1 MSGARRC
8 VVYAALAVICAGSLV
23 DLATDSEH
31 WPFSQYAMYSDVK
44 REPYELR
51 QLRLFG
57 VPAAGEE
64 FALRQ
69 FEYIQPFDQ
78 VRLRLMLSALR
89 TDPRRQPLLTTAL
102 QDCLTRYE
110 TLRRA
115 GRHSGPPLA
124 GVRLYELHWRLD
136 PWARNADRPDSR
148 TLVLEVPRSQPEREP
163 VM

>member
-23 DLATDSEH
+23 DLATDREH
-31 WPFSQYAMYSDVK
+31 WPFSQYAMYSEVK

-57 VPAAGEE
+57 VPARGEE

-69 FEYIQPFDQ
+69 VEYIQPFDQ
-78 VRLRLMLSALR
+78 VRLRLILSEFR
-89 TDPRRQPLLTTAL
+89 VDPRRRPLLATAL

-136 PWARNADRPDSR
+136 PWAHNADRPDSR
-148 TLVLEVPRSQPEREP
+148 TLVLEVPRPQREP
-163 VM
+163 MM